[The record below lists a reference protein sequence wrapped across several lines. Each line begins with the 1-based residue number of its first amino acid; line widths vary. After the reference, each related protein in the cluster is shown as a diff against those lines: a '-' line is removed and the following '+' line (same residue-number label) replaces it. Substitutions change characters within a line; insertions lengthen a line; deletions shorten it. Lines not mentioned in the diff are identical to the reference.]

1 MSFPMAVDSDPHG
14 TPPDETELPPTRK
27 SKRSFFRLGKK
38 KKKDV
43 EGGDSTPATATA
55 KNSMPPPA
63 SPTPSPLSPD
73 RSLRPPGSP
82 TPAARSGTHP
92 YVSPSPPRLSTSS
105 SQIFE
110 RNVQE
115 HPSGASMSVP
125 ASPAG
130 LPHLQTENHV
140 PPVLSASSI
149 AITDRGCGVEDVEI
163 VMHSAHQPAVSG
175 LAPGGLHRPS
185 SHGRPS
191 LDCSEDASHHSAD
204 DLSSPAA
211 DKQRLSFISFADV
224 VQAEQSQQQQQ
235 LADTAS
241 SPVHGSS
248 PVQPATDPCTIS
260 TTIAGTLRK
269 RSPSPMRLTNGTNAA
284 ARAAGERGE
293 LTIETMGQALRR
305 TGSGDLGKQRSPI
318 GGFDRMA

>member
-1 MSFPMAVDSDPHG
+1 MAVDSDPHG
-14 TPPDETELPPTRK
+14 TPPDETEPPPTRK
-27 SKRSFFRLGKK
+27 SKRPFFRLGKKKK

-43 EGGDSTPATATA
+43 EGGDSTSATATA
-55 KNSMPPPA
+55 TAMPLPT
-63 SPTPSPLSPD
+63 SPTPLPLSPD
-73 RSLRPPGSP
+73 RSLHSSGSP
-82 TPAARSGTHP
+82 TLTGTHP

-115 HPSGASMSVP
+115 HPPGANLSVP

-130 LPHLQTENHV
+130 LPHLQTENRV

-191 LDCSEDASHHSAD
+191 LDYSEDASYHSAD
-204 DLSSPAA
+204 DLSSPAV
-211 DKQRLSFISFADV
+211 DRRRLSFISFADM
-224 VQAEQSQQQQQ
+224 VQAEQSQQQHQ

-241 SPVHGSS
+241 SLMRGSS
-248 PVQPATDPCTIS
+248 PVQPATDPCTVS

-269 RSPSPMRLTNGTNAA
+269 RSPSPMRLTNGTNTA

-318 GGFDRMA
+318 GGFDRMV